1 MPAAVMAKPVLAAG
15 LNRDAAG
22 IGAAKGTSGADMRKD
37 FHHQLDVLRA
47 DLGTMCGLAGVAVR
61 RATTAL
67 LDVDA
72 EAAGQAVEEAE
83 RLNVMRLDVE
93 RLAVSILALEAPV
106 AGDLRATVTA
116 IQIASAA
123 DRMGGLAAHVAR
135 LCMLRHPEPVV
146 PEDLRGCFAQMGEI
160 AVDLAERT
168 RVAALEGDR
177 AQVQSVHHDDGAM
190 EELHRHLFSVVAS
203 PRWPHGP
210 AVAIDVVLLGRFYG
224 RFADQADD
232 IARRVTFQTT
242 GTYGSQAS

>member
-61 RATTAL
+61 RATTA
-67 LDVDA
+67 
-72 EAAGQAVEEAE
+72 